1 MTTRLKRL
9 RREAEAERQLARSFE
24 RRLRLSRYAIFA
36 ERLWEALLWPALVVM
51 AFLIVSLFQLWTYL
65 PPLAHRVLLGGFG
78 IALLISLVSFLRLR
92 WPTRDEAIRRLE
104 KRAGIKHR
112 PASSYED
119 TLSTTHQPGTKAL
132 WMAHRRR
139 LAALLTR
146 LKPSWPEPR
155 NDRRDPY
162 ALRVGLFMLLLV
174 ALVVAGPN
182 TGKRLLTAFNPAPSQ
197 AAATLRLDAWLTP
210 PIYTGVAPIVLED
223 GTESLGTDQ
232 QSFRALEVPVRS
244 GLTVRTHLPKGETV
258 SLVLGDDTDSG
269 ARAVAPKSTSDGL
282 TEFDVKLTKPGT
294 AKVEVNNTVLASWRF
309 KLIDDAPPTIRLTG
323 NPTVTP
329 RGSLR
334 LTFTASDDYGVAS
347 ARAEFALAN
356 PAGQPADDPVKGA
369 PKPLFSPPVMNLPLD
384 QPNATEVS
392 GRATQDL
399 TAHPWAG
406 MKVKMTLVAKDQ
418 AGQEG
423 KSQTYRFILPERNFT
438 KPLAKA
444 VVEQRKKLV
453 ADPEDTEP
461 VAQAINAL
469 TIGGPKFIKDDR
481 VYLGLRSVYWRLEDN
496 TSRAA
501 VKSVVDQL
509 WDVALRIEE
518 GDLPDAERALK
529 TAQQRLQKALQNG
542 ASPQEIQ
549 KLVNELKNAVN
560 KYLRAMAKQNPTQPN
575 QGQANQSQQ
584 PQNGQQQQQS
594 VSQQDLNKMLDN
606 IQKLAE
612 SGSNQMAQKMLS
624 QLNDLLQRLQTQ
636 KSFAK
641 KGEQQR
647 QMQQM
652 MQQLD
657 SLINKQQKLL
667 DQTFAAKQKSGQN
680 KQFEV
685 SPPGSPMQ
693 FGMQGMSFP
702 QLYGQPPRQG
712 MQPGEQQQGQQGQQG
727 QMGQMGRPQQGRS
740 PGQQGRQGRQGQGG
754 QSNKQLA
761 QQQQQL
767 MQQLQ
772 QLMKSM
778 KGSGAQS
785 QNQLGQ
791 AGKSMGNAKSAIG
804 RNNLDNATQQQ
815 GMALNSMRQGAQAMA
830 QQMQRAGS
838 QQGQGRGGNGQ
849 RDPLGRPDKTNE
861 PDLGLSVKVP
871 DQINIQRAREVLDE
885 LRRRL
890 ADPNRPMIEL
900 DYLDRLI
907 RSY

>member
-1 MTTRLKRL
+1 
-9 RREAEAERQLARSFE
+9 
-24 RRLRLSRYAIFA
+24 
-36 ERLWEALLWPALVVM
+36 
-51 AFLIVSLFQLWTYL
+51 
-65 PPLAHRVLLGGFG
+65 
-78 IALLISLVSFLRLR
+78 
-92 WPTRDEAIRRLE
+92 
-104 KRAGIKHR
+104 
-112 PASSYED
+112 
-119 TLSTTHQPGTKAL
+119 
-132 WMAHRRR
+132 
-139 LAALLTR
+139 
-146 LKPSWPEPR
+146 
-155 NDRRDPY
+155 
-162 ALRVGLFMLLLV
+162 
-174 ALVVAGPN
+174 
-182 TGKRLLTAFNPAPSQ
+182 
-197 AAATLRLDAWLTP
+197 
-210 PIYTGVAPIVLED
+210 
-223 GTESLGTDQ
+223 
-232 QSFRALEVPVRS
+232 
-244 GLTVRTHLPKGETV
+244 
-258 SLVLGDDTDSG
+258 
-269 ARAVAPKSTSDGL
+269 
-282 TEFDVKLTKPGT
+282 
-294 AKVEVNNTVLASWRF
+294 
-309 KLIDDAPPTIRLTG
+309 
-323 NPTVTP
+323 
-329 RGSLR
+329 
-334 LTFTASDDYGVAS
+334 
-347 ARAEFALAN
+347 
-356 PAGQPADDPVKGA
+356 
-369 PKPLFSPPVMNLPLD
+369 
-384 QPNATEVS
+384 
-392 GRATQDL
+392 
-399 TAHPWAG
+399 
-406 MKVKMTLVAKDQ
+406 
-418 AGQEG
+418 
-423 KSQTYRFILPERNFT
+423 
-438 KPLAKA
+438 
-444 VVEQRKKLV
+444 
-453 ADPEDTEP
+453 
-461 VAQAINAL
+461 
-469 TIGGPKFIKDDR
+469 
-481 VYLGLRSVYWRLEDN
+481 
-496 TSRAA
+496 
-501 VKSVVDQL
+501 
-509 WDVALRIEE
+509 
-518 GDLPDAERALK
+518 
-529 TAQQRLQKALQNG
+529 
-542 ASPQEIQ
+542 
-549 KLVNELKNAVN
+549 
-560 KYLRAMAKQNPTQPN
+560 
-575 QGQANQSQQ
+575 
-584 PQNGQQQQQS
+584 
-594 VSQQDLNKMLDN
+594 
-606 IQKLAE
+606 
-612 SGSNQMAQKMLS
+612 
-624 QLNDLLQRLQTQ
+624 
-636 KSFAK
+636 
-641 KGEQQR
+641 
-647 QMQQM
+647 MQQM